1 MALQRQILCSKGG
14 ESEIWN
20 SKLYGNKISVCAEN
34 VFDFY
39 NRFKG
44 KTQLVFCDIGTP
56 KSELN
61 VYDCLKNEL
70 CRLGIKEEEISFVH
84 DATSEARRA
93 RLFESVN
100 AGEIKVLIGSTFK
113 LGTGVNV
120 QEKLIAIHHL
130 DVPWRPSDM
139 VQRDG
144 RLVRRGNTNEKVYI
158 FRYVTV
164 GSFDAYSWQ
173 ILENKQRFITELL
186 SGIAKGAGERRLD
199 DAVLSYAEVK
209 ALAIGNPLIKTRVEI
224 CNELARLKTLE
235 REENLKREDLENMK
249 LTLPEEI
256 EREKQRLLCVKADA
270 VDYKYSSEI
279 PDNRLIARLISK
291 TISLNALNAQE
302 IFIADFKNFKIVLPA
317 NFNKI
322 RPYLILQANARYVLD
337 IATFSSGAV
346 TKIENFLSTLDKQAK
361 ELTERINELEM
372 QFIQVKHELEK
383 GDEYACKI
391 AELTEKLN
399 ETDKTLGLE
408 KTPVL

>member
-1 MALQRQILCSKGG
+1 M
-14 ESEIWN
+14 
-20 SKLYGNKISVCAEN
+20 
-34 VFDFY
+34 
-39 NRFKG
+39 
-44 KTQLVFCDIGTP
+44 
-56 KSELN
+56 
-61 VYDCLKNEL
+61 
-70 CRLGIKEEEISFVH
+70 
-84 DATSEARRA
+84 
-93 RLFESVN
+93 
-100 AGEIKVLIGSTFK
+100 
-113 LGTGVNV
+113 
-120 QEKLIAIHHL
+120 
-130 DVPWRPSDM
+130 
-139 VQRDG
+139 
-144 RLVRRGNTNEKVYI
+144 
-158 FRYVTV
+158 
-164 GSFDAYSWQ
+164 
-173 ILENKQRFITELL
+173 
-186 SGIAKGAGERRLD
+186 SGIAKGADERRLD

-235 REENLKREDLENMK
+235 REEKIKREDLENMK

-270 VDYKYSSEI
+270 VDYKYSSET